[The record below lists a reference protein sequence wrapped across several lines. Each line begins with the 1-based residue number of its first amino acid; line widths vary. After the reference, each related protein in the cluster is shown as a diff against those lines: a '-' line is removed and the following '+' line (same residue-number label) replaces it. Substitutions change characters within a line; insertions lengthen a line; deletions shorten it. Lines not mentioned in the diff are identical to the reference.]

1 MPKIEISVPQYL
13 MVTEHISFSPFQPGE
28 QSFGQSVSRSSG
40 WDCYCPTMDN
50 PIVVPQTP
58 ENADSEPF
66 DSSSQCDILA
76 LQGGVPSSSQ
86 EVATIGLSGLGEP
99 FGRKGVSPKA
109 TKLLLASWRDSTK
122 TQYESYIKR
131 WLAYCVRRKI
141 DPH

>member
-1 MPKIEISVPQYL
+1 MSKVLAKALADQADGIVIV
-13 MVTEHISFSPFQPGE
+13 
-28 QSFGQSVSRSSG
+28 
-40 WDCYCPTMDN
+40 PTMDN